1 MSKIVTKGSDYA
13 LLLLSD
19 LALQPEGEVLSIR
32 EMSARNHLPER
43 FIANIV
49 SKLIQA
55 RIVTSKRGFNGG
67 IQLARPSDQISFRD
81 VIEAVE
87 GPVIF
92 MDCQQGAS
100 LCDHEL
106 GCTMKSLWGEI
117 QGTLVQ
123 SLEKVTIGDVVN
135 RNKSRG
141 DFEVLTHDPG
151 SLPLAT
157 QQTGDRKERR
167 SI

>member
-19 LALQPEGEVLSIR
+19 LALQPDGEVLSIR
-32 EMSARNHLPER
+32 EMSERNHLPER

-55 RIVTSKRGFNGG
+55 GIVTSKRGFNGG
-67 IQLARPSDQISFRD
+67 IQLARPSARISFRD

-87 GPVIF
+87 GPVVF
-92 MDCQQGAS
+92 MDCQRGAS

-117 QGTLVQ
+117 QGALVK
-123 SLEKVTIGDVVN
+123 SLEKVTIGEVVN
-135 RNKSRG
+135 RNKG
-141 DFEVLTHDPG
+141 HVGPEMLAYEAGV
-151 SLPLAT
+151 LPLAPP
-157 QQTGDRKERR
+157 GSGEDKEDR
-167 SI
+167 SV

>member
-1 MSKIVTKGSDYA
+1 MSKLVTKGSDYA

-19 LALQPEGEVLSIR
+19 LALQPQGDVLSIH

-55 RIVTSKRGFNGG
+55 RIVISKRGFNGG
-67 IQLARPSDQISFRD
+67 IQLARPGDQISFRD

-87 GPVIF
+87 GPVVF
-92 MDCQQGAS
+92 MDCQRGAS

-106 GCTMKSLWGEI
+106 GCSMKDLWGEI
-117 QGTLVQ
+117 QGTLVR
-123 SLEKVTIGDVVN
+123 SLEKVTIGDVAN
-135 RNKSRG
+135 RNKNRS
-141 DFEVLTHDPG
+141 DLEVLAYDPG
-151 SLPLAT
+151 SLALAADEA
-157 QQTGDRKERR
+157 GDKKERR